1 MADSFVACRRTR
13 TRSGQPGNCG
23 RRAWVLARLPGL
35 DHLVGQGLYR
45 GGLGE
50 NAGTPRGTLGWDEL
64 PHEVDLPDAPVT
76 GALPDWLSG
85 TLLLTGPGKWDLGGQ
100 DLEHWWDGLALL
112 QRFSFGSG
120 RVLSASS

>member
-35 DHLVGQGLYR
+35 DHLVRQGLYR

-50 NAGTPRGTLGWDEL
+50 KAGTLRGTLRWEEL
-64 PHEVDLPDAPVT
+64 PHEVDLADLMAGPH
-76 GALPDWLSG
+76 SG
-85 TLLLTGPGKWDLGGQ
+85 
-100 DLEHWWDGLALL
+100 
-112 QRFSFGSG
+112 
-120 RVLSASS
+120 